1 MVKLVTSLLNSK
13 PQDPIP
19 HIYSFLKEMDKGVK
33 PTDAKPITVNEI
45 NEVKNLKKKVEYY
58 RDLLNEKDMG
68 DVTDESEEDSDDV
81 LEEDIQPKK
90 KNIKKQ
96 R

>member
-1 MVKLVTSLLNSK
+1 
-13 PQDPIP
+13 
-19 HIYSFLKEMDKGVK
+19 MDKGVK